1 MYKTLNMCVIIAG
14 VTDNI
19 HNSNDRI
26 VVPVTK
32 AEFAVLKSAF
42 SVRYA
47 FQFSAL
53 SLFCYLNE
61 GLFGIVF

>member
-1 MYKTLNMCVIIAG
+1 MMYKTLNFCGIIVA
-14 VTDNI
+14 VADNI

-26 VVPVTK
+26 VVPVSK

-47 FQFSAL
+47 FNLLL
-53 SLFCYLNE
+53 SHCSVILRKGCL
-61 GLFGIVF
+61 